1 MSERIK
7 INNRDFLFDCAAVS
21 YRTQTTPGT
30 NITGLI
36 TPDKTNINATVAPI
50 GYNIIQE
57 IVINDSLFDPFM
69 DGTITFKTT
78 NNGIEA
84 IPGVGFEFFSNNNN
98 TIALKIEPEDTST
111 LTSSNEVKKHNIIQF
126 SGTICESSSY
136 APETGNS
143 QLHYFK
149 LQDVNESKL
158 REIKVAAVG
167 IPKVDGTQNIFFN
180 IGNLLGKTINANIN
194 FNGLL
199 GTGGASTG
207 VGFNYTYP
215 SHFNAFDAL
224 NFLIPY
230 NISKVNELPV
240 QNILKYDYT
249 TKQFNC
255 APITQPFL
263 TARQQSA
270 NLETFVLGEDES
282 AQLPT
287 LNQGIA
293 PPGPSPDIV
302 LPDNKLNN
310 LSYNN
315 VNYNIANNDLL
326 PICVMNTI
334 NPLNI
339 VSMVYIDLQKEIQL
353 FDNNIIKQEL
363 TRLYG
368 NEVKLNIDIDESKLN
383 KLNYKIVNT
392 NLDINTAVDVARA
405 QLYNS
410 FIFQNMYMTFVVT
423 GQPYREPGKFINI
436 KKRLLT
442 NTGSAA
448 DRKLVGQWL
457 VTEVKHIFSGDGTY
471 KNVIQCVKPFINK

>member
-7 INNRDFLFDCAAVS
+7 INNRNFLFDCAAVS

-30 NITGLI
+30 NIPGLI
-36 TPDKTNINATVAPI
+36 VSETTNINATVAPI
-50 GYNIIQE
+50 GYNTIQE
-57 IVINDSLFDPFM
+57 IVINDSLFDPFI
-69 DGTITFKTT
+69 DGAITFKTT

-111 LTSSNEVKKHNIIQF
+111 LTNSNEVKKHNIIRF
-126 SGTICESSSY
+126 SGTVCESSSY

-149 LQDVNESKL
+149 LQDINESRL
-158 REIKVAAVG
+158 RQIKVAATL
-167 IPKVDGTQNIFFN
+167 IPKVDGNKYIYEN
-180 IGNLLGKTINANIN
+180 IGDLLNRTINVTT
-194 FNGLL
+194 L
-199 GTGGASTG
+199 GNNTIALPIG
-207 VGFNYTYP
+207 VNKLGFDYTYP
-215 SHFNAFDAL
+215 NHFNAFDAL

-230 NISKVNELPV
+230 NLSKVNELPV

-249 TKQFNC
+249 TNQFNNT
-255 APITQPFL
+255 PITQPFL
-263 TARQQSA
+263 TANQESA

-326 PICVMNTI
+326 PICVMNTV
-334 NPLNI
+334 NPLNVI
-339 VSMVYIDLQKEIQL
+339 SMVYIDLQEEIRL

-363 TRLYG
+363 ARLYG
-368 NEVKLNIDIDESKLN
+368 KDVKLNIDIDESKLN